1 MQIRMAK
8 ATLAFSIFCAIGIAA
23 TTATQANED
32 GAGQFVS
39 RLGEQTISYLK
50 DRDASRR
57 MREERLR
64 GLLRDGFAV
73 QAIGRFVLGKYRR
86 TASPETVDAFIE
98 VFEDYIVR
106 TFASRF
112 SSYSGQT
119 FDVRK
124 ILKTANAKDTMV
136 MTHIAGRNSR
146 EPLRVDF
153 QVRNRKG
160 TYKII
165 DIRVEGVSMV
175 LAQRDEF
182 TAFIAKNGGDVQ
194 VLINALRKRTD
205 LAAQQ
210 GAR

>member
-8 ATLAFSIFCAIGIAA
+8 AALAFSIFCAIGAA
-23 TTATQANED
+23 TAAQAND
-32 GAGQFVS
+32 NGAGQFIS
-39 RLGEQTISYLK
+39 RLGEQTISYLM

-106 TFASRF
+106 TYASRF

-136 MTHIAGRNSR
+136 MTHIAGKNSR

-182 TAFIAKNGGDVQ
+182 TAFIAKNGGDVR

-210 GAR
+210 RAR